1 MKIKLK
7 NNNNNNTISQLENS
21 KESLTNIKN
30 QAEDYQDLKMKK
42 VIETK

>member
-7 NNNNNNTISQLENS
+7 NNNNNTISQLENS

-42 VIETK
+42 VI